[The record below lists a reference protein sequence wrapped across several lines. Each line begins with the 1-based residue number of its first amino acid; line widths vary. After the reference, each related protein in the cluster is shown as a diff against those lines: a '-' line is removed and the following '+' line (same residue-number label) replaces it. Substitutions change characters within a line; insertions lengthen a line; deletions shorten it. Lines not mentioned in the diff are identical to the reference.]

1 MFLLVKSL
9 LPIVLI
15 LICEKI
21 WFSFSGEFLKDQLSQ
36 IALIKDNEFDIRIDS
51 AILTY
56 LVMSFSISYFVFTI
70 NFPDS
75 LIQAISRGFLLGLV
89 IYGVFDLTNRTILT
103 HYSWKLVIVDMIWG
117 TMMYSFV
124 SGITFFVLNQFNRS

>member
-103 HYSWKLVIVDMIWG
+103 HY
-117 TMMYSFV
+117 
-124 SGITFFVLNQFNRS
+124 